1 LALAA
6 SNALAAPQG
15 VTSAIAPSTSAPAG
29 CSASYSGQ
37 FEITVVNATLTKRDT
52 LQLTLNNG
60 ILKDAAGRTGYIAAN
75 YQFQFDGPPQ
85 TGAIYTSGF
94 SLCGNGSLA
103 LGGSAIWYQCL
114 SGSFYNLYDRS
125 WAAQCSPIYID
136 AIGGASSVAATQAPD
151 GQPAG
156 TTVVTSVTQRTDGQP
171 YATTVLVSQISDG
184 QIQATTGVP
193 VSQISDGQIQA
204 TSKAVPVSQQSDG
217 QVYNSSPAAPVSQ
230 ISDGQIQASPAK
242 SAVPVSQISDGQPQ
256 ASKGAPPPV
265 SQISDGQIQATTGA
279 PVSQISDGQ
288 IQATTGAP
296 VSQISDGQVQATKG
310 SAVPVSQ
317 ISDGQIQATTA
328 APATTPAPPVSQK
341 SDGQIIATPTKAA
354 ANITSYSAA
363 APSQVT
369 VAGSPSMFQ
378 VAGSAAF
385 AGVLAVVAALL

>member
-1 LALAA
+1 MRLSYAIGSLALAA
-6 SNALAAPQG
+6 SNTLAAPQG

-217 QVYNSSPAAPVSQ
+217 Q
-230 ISDGQIQASPAK
+230 IQASPAK